1 MYYYFMVSK
10 WFRFKIRAVEL
21 RLKGKSIK
29 EIEKTLKIPRSTLSG
44 WLREIK
50 LTEKQR
56 QRLDKNWQNALIK
69 ARKKAVIWH
78 KDQKKRRLIEA
89 KQQALSVL
97 SQIDTQNKY
106 TLELA
111 LSMLY
116 LGEGDKTQQTS
127 MGSSSPII
135 LKFFI
140 KALYTLYGV
149 EMADLKCEL
158 HLRSDQNEKDIK
170 QYWSDELGIPYPN
183 FQAYKDKR
191 TAKSRTYHSYKG
203 VCVVRCGNIALQR
216 KIVHLGQEFC
226 KIVALS

>member
-1 MYYYFMVSK
+1 MVSK
-10 WFRFKIRAVEL
+10 WFRFKDQAIEL
-21 RLKGKSIK
+21 RRKGKSIK
-29 EIEKTLKIPRSTLSG
+29 NIEKTLNIPRSTLSG
-44 WLREIK
+44 WLKEIK

-56 QRLDKNWQNALIK
+56 QRLVKNWQNALVK

-78 KDQKKRRLIEA
+78 NGQKKRRLIEA
-89 KQQALSVL
+89 RQQALSVL
-97 SQIDTQNKY
+97 SQIDTQNRH

-135 LKFFI
+135 LRFFI
-140 KALYTLYGV
+140 KALNNLYGIKRS
-149 EMADLKCEL
+149 DLKCEI
-158 HLRSDQNEKDIK
+158 HLRSDQNEKNII
-170 QYWSDELGIPYPN
+170 QYWSKELKIPDDK
-183 FQAYKDKR
+183 FKAYKDKR
-191 TAKSRTYHSYKG
+191 TVKSKTYHTYKG

-226 KIVALS
+226 KIVALT

>member
-1 MYYYFMVSK
+1 MV
-10 WFRFKIRAVEL
+10 
-21 RLKGKSIK
+21 
-29 EIEKTLKIPRSTLSG
+29 
-44 WLREIK
+44 
-50 LTEKQR
+50 
-56 QRLDKNWQNALIK
+56 K
-69 ARKKAVIWH
+69 AREKAAVWH

-97 SQIDTQNKY
+97 SQIDTHNRH

-140 KALYTLYGV
+140 KALYTLYGLNI
-149 EMADLKCEL
+149 ADLKCEL
-158 HLRSDQNEKDIK
+158 HLRSDQKEKNIK
-170 QYWSDELGIPYPN
+170 QYWSNKLDIPYDN

-191 TAKSRTYHSYKG
+191 TTKSKTYQSYKG

-226 KIVALS
+226 KIVALG